1 MVRENL
7 ETVEANIRKACAN
20 AGRSRDEVTLI
31 AVSKTKPVSML
42 MEAYD
47 SGIRIFGK
55 RIKSIAF
62 STDAAIIK
70 NINADAI
77 IAVYP
82 FTPQASISQAVIN
95 VADVPVFV
103 GVGGGYTNGSRSVR
117 LAMQAEHQGAY
128 GVVVNAPMPNEVIA
142 EIKSVV
148 DIPVIATVVSD
159 RSDIKGRIEAGTDI
173 FNVSGAAETASIV
186 RHIREQYPHAAIIAT
201 GGPTEESILETI
213 RAGANAITIT
223 PPTTGE
229 LFAGIMHDYREKKL

>member
-1 MVRENL
+1 M
-7 ETVEANIRKACAN
+7 RKYVPSYS
-20 AGRSRDEVTLI
+20 GTLRSHGLTLPHCI
-31 AVSKTKPVSML
+31 S
-42 MEAYD
+42 EC

-77 IAVYP
+77 IA
-82 FTPQASISQAVIN
+82 
-95 VADVPVFV
+95 
-103 GVGGGYTNGSRSVR
+103 GGGSTNGSRSVR

-173 FNVSGAAETASIV
+173 FNVSGAAETANIV

>member
-1 MVRENL
+1 M
-7 ETVEANIRKACAN
+7 RKYVPSYS
-20 AGRSRDEVTLI
+20 GTLRSHGLTLPHCI
-31 AVSKTKPVSML
+31 S
-42 MEAYD
+42 EC

-148 DIPVIATVVSD
+148 DIPVIATIASVHTDV
-159 RSDIKGRIEAGTDI
+159 RRKLEAGADI
-173 FNVSGAAETASIV
+173 LNVSGAAATASMV
-186 RHIREQYPHAAIIAT
+186 AEIRKDYPDVAIIAT
-201 GGPTEESILETI
+201 GGPTNESILETI
-213 RAGANAITIT
+213 EAGANAITYT
-223 PPTTGE
+223 PPSNGE
-229 LFAGIMHDYREKKL
+229 LFARTMRKYREINP